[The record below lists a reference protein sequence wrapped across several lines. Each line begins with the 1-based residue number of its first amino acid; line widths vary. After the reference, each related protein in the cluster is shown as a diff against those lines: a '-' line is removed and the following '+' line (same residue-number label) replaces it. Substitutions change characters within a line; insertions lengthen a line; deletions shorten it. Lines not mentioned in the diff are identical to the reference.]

1 MRPANHN
8 STKSLVQVAPRVESR
23 QILVAIL
30 RTRLESVDDNLI
42 AFTTAEHGGFQIAL
56 YDVRKA
62 VAKSSLGSFFA
73 RAYLARDVSL
83 SIHSA

>member
-23 QILVAIL
+23 QILVAIC
-30 RTRLESVDDNLI
+30 EPAEPVDDNLI

-56 YDVRKA
+56 YD
-62 VAKSSLGSFFA
+62 AKKGSSEILTRGPSSLEPTW
-73 RAYLARDVSL
+73 RAMAVT
-83 SIHSA
+83 